1 VADKAGSSMPKKRI
15 LAYNQRLKPL
25 ARLLTT
31 HSTLSEILLWQQLRG
46 KKMLG
51 YDFDRQK
58 PIDDYIVD
66 FFCKDLSLAIEIDG
80 DSHRDQ
86 YHQDSQR
93 QIRLEELGVSF
104 LRFPDRMVKQDM
116 STVLRCIQ
124 NWIEQHV
131 CSKEG

>member
-1 VADKAGSSMPKKRI
+1 MPKRRI
-15 LAYNQRLKPL
+15 IPSNPMLKSL
-25 ARLLTT
+25 ARELRT

-66 FFCKDLSLAIEIDG
+66 FFCKDLRLAIEIDG
-80 DSHRDQ
+80 ESHREK
-86 YHQDSQR
+86 YHHDSQR
-93 QIRLEELGVSF
+93 QARLEQLGVCF
-104 LRFPDRMVKQDM
+104 LRFPDRMVKQEM

-124 NWIEQHV
+124 NWIELHDQ
-131 CSKEG
+131 SKE